1 MSFDHGLMRGR
12 LAAITVGVF
21 LVTVSSLL
29 AQQPKSYLV
38 AETEPLSAAEQQKK
52 FHLPP
57 GFEIQLVASEPAI
70 GQPMNMNFDAAGRLW
85 VTHSIEYP
93 YPAQGDVEPRN
104 SKFPDVG
111 DHEPRDRLTVFSG
124 IGPDGTPAKTWN
136 FIDGLNI
143 PMGHTAVKGGVI
155 VYSIPNIYFCP
166 DADGDGKSD
175 SRRVLYGKFGNTD
188 THGMNN
194 GFTRWIDGWIY
205 ACHGFSNTSNVKGA
219 DGHAFQ
225 MNSGN
230 TYRFREDGL
239 RIEQFTWGQV
249 NPFGLTFD
257 PLGNVYSADCHSM
270 PLMLLLR
277 GAYYS
282 SFSKPHDGLGF
293 GPDMIDH
300 SHGSTGICGPAY
312 YAATHFPAEY
322 RDNIFL
328 CNPVTGQVH
337 RDRLKDVG
345 STRLVDTLPDFIT
358 CDDPWF
364 RPVDLQVG
372 PDGALYLADFYNAII
387 GHYEVPLKHSRRD
400 RERGRVWRIVYRG
413 TDKKL
418 ESPTAPNLRQSDL
431 AQLLKKLGDDN
442 LTVRTLATNEI
453 VDRFGVQAVPAVRE
467 LMAGESL
474 PTQRAH
480 GLWVL

>member
-1 MSFDHGLMRGR
+1 MSFGHRLSRGR
-12 LAAITVGVF
+12 VAAITLGVWI
-21 LVTVSSLL
+21 LTVTSLL
-29 AQQPKSYLV
+29 AEDPKSYLV

-70 GQPMNMNFDAAGRLW
+70 GQPMNLNFDAAGRLW

-93 YPAQGDVEPRN
+93 YPARGDVEPRDTR
-104 SKFPDVG
+104 FPDVG
-111 DHEPRDRLTVFSG
+111 DHEPRDRLTVFAS
-124 IGPDGTPAKTWN
+124 IGPDGKPAKTWN

-143 PMGHTAVKGGVI
+143 PMGHTQVKGGTI

-205 ACHGFSNTSNVKGA
+205 SCHGFRNTSNVKGG
-219 DGHAFQ
+219 DGHSFQ

-230 TYRFREDGL
+230 TYRFREDGS

-270 PLMLLLR
+270 PLTLLLR

-312 YAATHFPAEY
+312 YAAAHFSAEY

-345 STRLVDTLPDFIT
+345 STRLVETLPDFIT

-372 PDGALYLADFYNAII
+372 PDGALYLADFIQCN
-387 GHYEVPLKHSRRD
+387 HWTLRSSSETFSPRPRT
-400 RERGRVWRIVYRG
+400 RPRVADCLSWNR
-413 TDKKL
+413 T
-418 ESPTAPNLRQSDL
+418 TA
-431 AQLLKKLGDDN
+431 
-442 LTVRTLATNEI
+442 
-453 VDRFGVQAVPAVRE
+453 
-467 LMAGESL
+467 
-474 PTQRAH
+474 
-480 GLWVL
+480 